1 MRRNIF
7 LKKLLYNILKLNI
20 FKIIK
25 KIFAKLS
32 DINFGIKIY
41 KETED
46 MTLLFAVVSYNV
58 NNSVYANANPLA
70 PFVASFWHDA
80 NYSNSN

>member
-1 MRRNIF
+1 M
-7 LKKLLYNILKLNI
+7 YNILKLNI

-32 DINFGIKIY
+32 DIDFGIKIY

-58 NNSVYANANPLA
+58 NSSIYADVNPLA
-70 PFVASFWHDA
+70 PFVTPFWQDA
-80 NYSNSN
+80 NYNNSN